1 MNRLKAR
8 ERNFENIALGQCYD
22 WKNFFSVNLVRFFM
36 ITFFCPSAKALF
48 LQQQVSFCNFRLVF
62 TKTLEFF

>member
-22 WKNFFSVNLVRFFM
+22 WKNFFSVNLVGFFM
-36 ITFFCPSAKALF
+36 ITFFGPSVKALF
-48 LQQQVSFCNFRLVF
+48 LQQQVSL
-62 TKTLEFF
+62 

>member
-22 WKNFFSVNLVRFFM
+22 WKNFFSVNLVGFFM
-36 ITFFCPSAKALF
+36 ITFFL
-48 LQQQVSFCNFRLVF
+48 SFCQSPLFAAASVL
-62 TKTLEFF
+62 L